1 MLLQRCFKLV
11 FIFALTCQFASFHAE
26 GKEKPQVIF
35 VSDELAS
42 GDNLIGASLVIEKL
56 RQVLTN
62 QLQFSYIKASRKR
75 EWREL
80 TQNNNVC
87 LFNKIKTP
95 VREQGAHFS
104 SLPIQIF
111 PPNQLIVL
119 DNDALPPAM
128 TIQQAIEV
136 YNLNIAIQA
145 GRSYGE
151 DTDIQLKAFT
161 NKLTAIEG
169 VNSTDRIMRMMINR
183 RVDAIVEYPTVIATN
198 LEEQGKNNILERTS
212 AYQIQ
217 SLD

>member
-1 MLLQRCFKLV
+1 MLLQRCFNLV
-11 FIFALTCQFASFHAE
+11 FIFALTCQFASFQAE

-95 VREQGAHFS
+95 VREQDAHFS

-119 DNDALPPAM
+119 DNDVLSPAM

-145 GRSYGE
+145 SRSYGE
-151 DTDIQLKAFT
+151 DTDIQ
-161 NKLTAIEG
+161 
-169 VNSTDRIMRMMINR
+169 
-183 RVDAIVEYPTVIATN
+183 
-198 LEEQGKNNILERTS
+198 
-212 AYQIQ
+212 
-217 SLD
+217 